1 MDSINQDVKRLLKF
15 GVALVVLLMVF
26 LVALSLNAFKQTS
39 YIGKDIPPMT
49 TVSFNGEGEVV
60 AIPDI
65 AELTFTVS
73 EDATTV
79 ADAQTAATKKLND
92 SLAALKDLGI
102 EDKDIKTTSYTI
114 NPKYEYNQIYCI
126 TVPCPSGKSVLTGY
140 TVSQSIL
147 LKIRDTSNAGKVV
160 TALGNLKVSQVSG
173 LTFSIEDDKAVIAE
187 ARGKAIAD
195 AKTQAEAT
203 AKALGVKLGDITSFY
218 ESSGPRPVYY
228 SKDAVMGMGV
238 ATNSATSAPAV
249 PTGENTITSNVTITY
264 ELR

>member
-26 LVALSLNAFKQTS
+26 LVALSINAFKQTG

-73 EDATTV
+73 LDAKTV
-79 ADAQTAATKKLND
+79 ADAQADATKKLN
-92 SLAALKDLGI
+92 SALASMKNLGI
-102 EDKDIKTTSYTI
+102 EDKDIKTVSYTI

-126 TVPCPSGKSVLTGY
+126 TVPCPRGESVLTGY

-160 TALGNLKVSQVSG
+160 TALGDIGVSNVSG
-173 LTFSIEDDKAVIAE
+173 LTFSFEDDKAVTVE
-187 ARGKAIAD
+187 ARDKAIAD
-195 AKTQAEAT
+195 AKSQAEAT
-203 AKALGVKLGDITSFY
+203 AKALGVKLGRITSFY
-218 ESSGPRPVYY
+218 ESSGPRPMYY
-228 SKDAVMGMGV
+228 SKDMALGMGGE
-238 ATNSATSAPAV
+238 ATSAVVPSL

-264 ELR
+264 ELVK